1 MWLHNVLPVARLGVR
16 KLVGRTTEL
25 LRRHTNITQHE
36 LALYHAIETRLM
48 QSTEPAR
55 ASRFESLLLLPPAPV
70 VRQALATEAD
80 YRMIDPRQQNVADTE
95 FLHQHGL
102 DRSLLL
108 ENTDVIGYEPGQQS
122 RKAKRTRGATEFQ
135 REALAARALEAICP
149 LTGQRLRSDRS
160 FIAEQNQPIFYFFR
174 AQQPFFIAV
183 GREGRGYVKLYLYFP
198 TWRTAILLTDPMRWH
213 GRDEIDQLRAHL
225 IAEQQH
231 VGRYLARTDP
241 APVCALVDNRQFA
254 HCIWNVLSGIEWL
267 IDEGHLAH
275 IDKLVIAAEPI
286 GRLERIF
293 PELENVPIERT
304 HFPTLI
310 DAGLDGNW
318 FLLRPGGICIS
329 DKLIERVHRFA
340 ELNTPPRL
348 RMQLARIMKDRW
360 PIVCVT
366 LRMGNRT
373 WVSQVQ
379 GIIAIG
385 LALAKDTPRAA
396 MIIDG
401 FSRLHGPSSLP
412 SREQEQ
418 LIAEELAAVKEIR
431 TAIGH
436 LLPIHTTIGQPIAHS
451 FAYMR
456 IIDCYLAHHG
466 SLQHKVGWLSGA
478 PGVVH
483 SNSMVLSTPDLW
495 EPALKVRAGAPRPIY
510 VNASKVQDVPGARR
524 VSKNRWLDDLDNY
537 EMDPMDAYRPLQQI
551 IEQLRGSAAADHGVG

>member
-1 MWLHNVLPVARLGVR
+1 MWLHNILPVATLGLR
-16 KLVGRTTEL
+16 KLVGRTTAL
-25 LRRHTNITQHE
+25 LRRHSDFAQRE
-36 LALYHAIETRLM
+36 LALYQAIETRLT

-55 ASRFESLLLLPPAPV
+55 ASRFEGLLLLPPAPV

-95 FLHQHGL
+95 FLHRHGL
-102 DRSLLL
+102 ERSLLL
-108 ENTDVIGYEPGQQS
+108 ENTDAIAHEPGQRS
-122 RKAKRTRGATEFQ
+122 RKAKRSTGATAFQ
-135 REALAARALEAICP
+135 REALAARALEARCP

-183 GREGRGYVKLYLYFP
+183 GREGRGYIKLYLYFP
-198 TWRTAILLTDPMRWH
+198 AWRTAILLADPTRWH

-225 IAEQQH
+225 IAEQRH

-241 APVCALVDNRQFA
+241 ARVCALVDNRQFA
-254 HCIWNVLSGIEWL
+254 HYIWNVLSGIEWL
-267 IDEGHLAH
+267 INEGHLAH

-286 GRLERIF
+286 GRLESIF
-293 PELENVPIERT
+293 PEIKNVLIERA
-304 HFPTLI
+304 HFPSVI
-310 DAGLDGNW
+310 DAGLNGNW
-318 FLLRPGGICIS
+318 FLLRPGGICVS
-329 DKLIERVHRFA
+329 DNLIERVHRCA
-340 ELNTPPRL
+340 ELNTPRRL
-348 RMQLARIMKDRW
+348 RMEIARIKKDRW

-385 LALAKDTPRAA
+385 LALAKDSPRAA

-401 FSRLHGPSSLP
+401 FSRLHGPSSPP
-412 SREQEQ
+412 SREHEQ
-418 LIAEELAAVKEIR
+418 LIAGELAAVETIR
-431 TAIGH
+431 QAIGH
-436 LLPIHTTIGQPIAHS
+436 LLPIYTSIGQPIDHS
-451 FAYMR
+451 FSYTR

-466 SLQHKVGWLSGA
+466 SLQHKVGWLSGT

-483 SNSMVLSTPDLW
+483 SNSLVLSTPDLW
-495 EPALKVRAGAPRPIY
+495 EPALKVRPDAPRPIY
-510 VNASKVQDVPGARR
+510 LNASDVRDVPGARR

-537 EMDPMDAYRPLQQI
+537 EMDPMAAYRPLRRI
-551 IEQLRGSAAADHGVG
+551 IEQLRLSAAADGLS